1 MAITNDIK
9 SGIKLT
15 ADAVTDV
22 TQSVIEKSR
31 LKAKANR
38 IKQVIKSDS
47 IRREQAYMELGKYF
61 YENHRELMTKELDEP
76 CMIIDKTTIRIDK
89 ATKRYFEILAE
100 SDNITLCSEN
110 TEKIKKIVC
119 DKTDEI
125 KKCTGE
131 KINEVGSKTKAK
143 ATEITG
149 KTKEKAKDIAKKAKD
164 KIDDF
169 KAYVKPDEG
178 EIFTDDDFDDFV
190 IADDD
195 DFDDFIV
202 AESDE
207 DFDAFVIDDDDFED
221 DTINLDDYKA
231 EIEETAE
238 AEENQPVEIAEE
250 TEEAAGDV
258 TVVNVD
264 DEESPDEFE
273 F

>member
-9 SGIKLT
+9 STIKLT

-38 IKQVIKSDS
+38 IKQVIKSDTQ
-47 IRREQAYMELGKYF
+47 RREQAYMELGKYF
-61 YENHRELMTKELDEP
+61 YENHRELCTKELDEP
-76 CMIIDKTTIRIDK
+76 CMIIDKTTIRIEK
-89 ATKRYFEILAE
+89 ATTRYFEVLAQC
-100 SDNITLCSEN
+100 DNVSLSSEN

-119 DKTDEI
+119 DKTDEF
-125 KKCTGE
+125 KKNTGE

-143 ATEITG
+143 AKDITG

-169 KAYVKPDEG
+169 KAYVKPDED
-178 EIFTDDDFDDFV
+178 EVFSDDDFDDFV
-190 IADDD
+190 VADD
-195 DFDDFIV
+195 DFDNFIV
-202 AESDE
+202 AEN
-207 DFDAFVIDDDDFED
+207 DDDFDTFVFVD
-221 DTINLDDYKA
+221 DDFDGDEINLDDYKT
-231 EIEETAE
+231 EV
-238 AEENQPVEIAEE
+238 AEEVTEEIQTEEIAEE
-250 TEEAAGDV
+250 KAEDV
-258 TVVNVD
+258 AVVTVD

>member
-9 SGIKLT
+9 STVKLT

-38 IKQVIKSDS
+38 IKQVIKSDT
-47 IRREQAYMELGKYF
+47 IRREKAYMELGKYF

-89 ATKRYFEILAE
+89 ATKRYFEILAQ
-100 SDNITLCSEN
+100 SDNITFSSEN

-119 DKTDEI
+119 EKTDEF
-125 KKCTGE
+125 KKNTGE
-131 KINEVGSKTKAK
+131 KLSETRAK
-143 ATEITG
+143 AQDLTG

-169 KAYVKPDEG
+169 KAYVKPDED
-178 EIFTDDDFDDFV
+178 EVFTDDDFDDFV
-190 IADDD
+190 VADDD
-195 DFDDFIV
+195 FEDFVV

-207 DFDAFVIDDDDFED
+207 DFDNFVIVDDDFED
-221 DTINLDDYKA
+221 DSINLDDYKTEFEEVADEIA
-231 EIEETAE
+231 EDETISSE
-238 AEENQPVEIAEE
+238 EIAEE
-250 TEEAAGDV
+250 KTEATEDV
-258 TVVNVD
+258 AVVTVD